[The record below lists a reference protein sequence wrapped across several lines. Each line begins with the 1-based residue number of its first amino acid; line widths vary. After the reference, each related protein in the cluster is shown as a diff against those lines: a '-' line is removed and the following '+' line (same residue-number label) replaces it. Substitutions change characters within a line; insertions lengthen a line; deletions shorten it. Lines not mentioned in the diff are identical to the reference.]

1 MGKYLTREQ
10 VVADFKL
17 NIYPSL
23 KEMLGDDFEEIKEF
37 WDKNLEGHLSDKTI
51 SISQRTK
58 WKLTE
63 NDLI

>member
-1 MGKYLTREQ
+1 MGRYLTREQ

-17 NIYPSL
+17 NIYPYL
-23 KEMLGDDFEEIKEF
+23 KRMLGDDFEQMKEF
-37 WDKNLEGHLSDKTI
+37 WDKNLEGHLADKTI
-51 SISQRTK
+51 SDSQRTK